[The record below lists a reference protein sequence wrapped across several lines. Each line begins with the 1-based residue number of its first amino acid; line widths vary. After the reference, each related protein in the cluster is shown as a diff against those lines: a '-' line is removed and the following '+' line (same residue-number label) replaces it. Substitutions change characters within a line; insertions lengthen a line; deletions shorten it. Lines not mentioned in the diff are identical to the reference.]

1 MNRGVLIGSQKSDDW
16 LFRKITPL
24 IELINLWNLQ
34 NKQISNKGLQSFLLQ
49 ESDSQGLLD
58 ELKQILQQK
67 LKNPY
72 KIIFDS
78 LLKWKILKYY
88 VMQTLTELLTI
99 SILEIL
105 NKSTLSIINFKND
118 SNSLQLVVCWIL
130 FLVSFQI
137 LKTYSKSKLDQDANI
152 LNMRIKTIIEYLIY
166 DKSLKVKCL
175 TKTEGDSH
183 TANIYTLLTADVEQI
198 LKLIS
203 VIQDIWQSLLILS
216 GCLFLLYSAEPEAGT
231 VVVIAMISYQVIN
244 FILTFIMAKAEA
256 QHLIYKDKR
265 VGLQSDLI
273 EGMKQIKFLSWEGIF
288 YKKIMQI
295 RKCEFKML
303 IIYKALDGF
312 GAVFWNNI
320 SYILLCIFVIYSV
333 NIGKDLKELNIFS
346 LIAIF
351 NTMIFPLCVLPWS
364 LSIGYTSLISFNRFS
379 KFLSQDEINSE
390 DRIQPESV
398 ESQYAITINNSNY
411 VWPNAEQVS
420 DDVKQNQLQDEEL
433 VVANQNRKM
442 FEIKITNLKFEKN
455 TLNCIIGK
463 IGSGKSA
470 FFQAILNE
478 LQVSNLFKD
487 ISDTQQNLNLSFD
500 LLVNEPVKYIE
511 MTGRIG
517 YCSQVPWI
525 QNLSIKDNILFG
537 EPFNQELYDNVIDL
551 CQLHQD
557 LSTFENQDLHL
568 IGPDGKN
575 ISGGQKQRIALA
587 RALYQQRDIYLFDD
601 IFSSLDHNI
610 ADLIFQNV
618 IVDYLINN
626 GKTVFLISSNY
637 NYIKIAKQQIKTK
650 VVLVENGE
658 ITQDQELINQY
669 LQNKSLQET
678 PSYFEKELDLVL
690 NKQNNTLN
698 LLKEDQNEEVF
709 IDDSNE
715 DTRQIGSINWQIW
728 KTYFNSMNFPLF
740 LLLFFVNF
748 YMQGSMSFIDFW
760 LKSEAQQED
769 KWLHQLTIYFD
780 NSFAKTLFYLTTIA
794 VLITAIRQTLEVI
807 CALLASWSIFKKLNT
822 VLMCTVMKFYDR
834 TNAGQIINRIQDD
847 TYVVDIDISSGVHC
861 FLENLSRIT
870 GLSIG
875 LLILEPRYF
884 LMLVIF
890 LLAFYRIKKACLISN
905 REIKR
910 LLSANQSRLLQIV
923 NETLAGVKIIRAFQ
937 KEKYFKQIF
946 ESSFSNLML
955 SNQCGERIKLWFQVR
970 LNLLNNFIVMCTSFM
985 VICSLVFEWSEDF
998 GIQAL
1003 AITYSMVVLDSFYD
1017 CFIQYS
1023 RVETGMISV
1032 ERIQEYLNNE
1042 TEEINQEKFM
1052 EQEQQTTLLS
1062 GNKNA
1067 IEFKNVDFSY
1077 DNNRLALTNFSLTI
1091 FKGQKIAIIGRTGS
1105 GKTSILN
1112 VLQGLYPFYSGDL
1125 YINGINVNQQSLKQ
1139 WRSQMSI
1146 IPQFGFLFSASV
1158 KENLDPEGR
1167 YTDQQIEKFIQNTQ
1181 FYKQRN
1187 SNINSLMYLDYKFDI
1202 SQNGANLSCGEKQV
1216 LNFLRI
1222 VLQNKDIICLD
1233 EATSNMDPYTNQLLN
1248 ESLIEF
1254 SKSKTLLVITH
1265 RLENIQQY
1273 DQIVV
1278 MEQGEIVEQGS
1289 YQELMLSTKG
1299 YFRKLINN
1307 NTKNSKP
1314 NLI

>member
-1 MNRGVLIGSQKSDDW
+1 
-16 LFRKITPL
+16 
-24 IELINLWNLQ
+24 
-34 NKQISNKGLQSFLLQ
+34 
-49 ESDSQGLLD
+49 
-58 ELKQILQQK
+58 
-67 LKNPY
+67 
-72 KIIFDS
+72 
-78 LLKWKILKYY
+78 
-88 VMQTLTELLTI
+88 
-99 SILEIL
+99 
-105 NKSTLSIINFKND
+105 
-118 SNSLQLVVCWIL
+118 
-130 FLVSFQI
+130 
-137 LKTYSKSKLDQDANI
+137 
-152 LNMRIKTIIEYLIY
+152 MRMKTIIEYLIY
-166 DKSLKVKCL
+166 DKSLKVKCI

-183 TANIYTLLTADVEQI
+183 TANIYTLLTADVELI
-198 LKLIS
+198 LKIIS
-203 VIQDIWQSLLILS
+203 VIKDIWQAILILS
-216 GCLFLLYSAEPEAGT
+216 GCLFLLYSAEPDAGT
-231 VVVIAMISYQVIN
+231 VIVIAMISYQVIN
-244 FILTFIMAKAEA
+244 FIMTFIMAKAEA

-265 VGLQSDLI
+265 VSLQSDLI

-288 YKKIMQI
+288 YKKIMKI

-303 IIYKALDGF
+303 SIYKALDGF

-333 NIGKDLKELNIFS
+333 NNGKDLQELNIFS

-379 KFLSQDEINSE
+379 QFLNQDEINFE
-390 DRIQPESV
+390 DRIQPESFQ
-398 ESQYAITINNSNY
+398 SQYAIIMNNSNY
-411 VWPNAEQVS
+411 FWPNAEQIQE
-420 DDVKQNQLQDEEL
+420 DVKQNQIIDEEL
-433 VVANQNRKM
+433 IIANQNCQK
-442 FEIKITNLKFEKN
+442 FKIKIANLKFEKK
-455 TLNCIIGK
+455 TLNFIIGK

-478 LQVSNLFKD
+478 LQIQNLFND
-487 ISDTQQNLNLSFD
+487 LSDTQQNLDLSFD
-500 LLVNEPVKYIE
+500 LGVNETVKQIQ

-517 YCSQVPWI
+517 YCSQVSWI

-537 EPFNQELYDNVIDL
+537 EPFNQELYDKVIDV

-557 LSTFENQDLHL
+557 LKSFENQDQHL

-601 IFSSLDHNI
+601 ILSSLDHNI

-618 IVDYLINN
+618 IVDYLIKN
-626 GKTVFLISSNY
+626 GKTVLLITSNY
-637 NYIKIAKQQIKTK
+637 SYIKIAQQQIKTK
-650 VVLVENGE
+650 VILVDNGE
-658 ITQDQELINQY
+658 ITEDQEVIGQY
-669 LQNKSLQET
+669 LQNKSYQQET
-678 PSYFEKELDLVL
+678 PSYIEKELDSVL
-690 NKQNNTLN
+690 KQENNTLN
-698 LLKEDQNEEVF
+698 SDKGEQNEQVV

-728 KTYFNSMNFPLF
+728 KTYFNSMKFPLF

-748 YMQGSMSFIDFW
+748 YMQGSMSLIDFW
-760 LKSEAQQED
+760 LKSEVQQED
-769 KWLHQLTIYFD
+769 KWLHQITKYFD
-780 NSFAKTLFYLTTIA
+780 NSFPKTLFYLTTLA
-794 VLITAIRQTLEVI
+794 VLITVIRQALEVI

-847 TYVVDIDISSGVHC
+847 TYVVDMDIGSGIHC
-861 FLENLSRIT
+861 FLENLSRIS

-890 LLAFYRIKKACLISN
+890 LVAFYHIKKACLISN

-910 LLSANQSRLLQIV
+910 LQSANQSRLLQIV
-923 NETLAGVKIIRAFQ
+923 NETLTGVKIIRAFQ
-937 KEKYFKQIF
+937 KEKYFTQIF

-970 LNLLNNFIVMCTSFM
+970 LNLMNNFIVMCTSFM

-1003 AITYSMVVLDSFYD
+1003 AITYSMIVLDSFYD

-1042 TEEINQEKFM
+1042 TEDINQEQFM
-1052 EQEQQTTLLS
+1052 EQELQSTHLRETTY
-1062 GNKNA
+1062 A
-1067 IEFKNVDFSY
+1067 IEFKNVDFYY
-1077 DNNRLALTNFSLTI
+1077 DNNHKALKNFTLTI
-1091 FKGQKIAIIGRTGS
+1091 SKGQKIAIIGRTGS

-1112 VLQGLYPFYSGDL
+1112 VLQGLYPFQSGDL
-1125 YINGINVNQQSLKQ
+1125 YINGTNVKQQSLKQ
-1139 WRSQMSI
+1139 WRSQLSI
-1146 IPQFGFLFSASV
+1146 IPQFGFLFSANV
-1158 KENLDPEGR
+1158 KENLDPEGMF
-1167 YTDQQIEKFIQNTQ
+1167 TDQQIEKFIQNTQ
-1181 FYKQRN
+1181 FYQQRN
-1187 SNINSLMYLDYKFDI
+1187 SNINNLMYLDYKFDI

-1254 SKSKTLLVITH
+1254 SKDKTLLVITH

-1289 YQELMLSTKG
+1289 YQDLMLSTIG

-1307 NTKNSKP
+1307 HTKTVNQ
-1314 NLI
+1314 I